1 MYLHEEDVARGIRA
15 GMHDKSLLL
24 DVTASAGPDGKLAAI
39 LKTQQMITNE
49 QQRLTVLNSTG
60 GEPVTMLASLS
71 RISLISW
78 LYVRPMWDFPIR
90 RLTFFLMSFLF
101 N

>member
-1 MYLHEEDVARGIRA
+1 MEVEAAEFPGEER
-15 GMHDKSLLL
+15 
-24 DVTASAGPDGKLAAI
+24 
-39 LKTQQMITNE
+39 
-49 QQRLTVLNSTG
+49 
-60 GEPVTMLASLS
+60 VTMLASLS

>member
-1 MYLHEEDVARGIRA
+1 MYLHEEDVACGICTS
-15 GMHDKSLLL
+15 MHNKSLLL

-39 LKTQQMITNE
+39 LKTQMITNE
-49 QQRLTVLNSTG
+49 QQRVTVLNSTG